1 MRGHT
6 RKRRK
11 LPATGTPSRRGND
24 QRLAPGGLLVVCG
37 LFYAAIGFILAS
49 FPIAPWCWGLAIVA
63 TLLQVIALAGPK
75 ALQRFN
81 WWSAN
86 LVALVSIV
94 GTGGLTVALSIA
106 LNHLGTDQLDDLTI
120 GGAAIQVFLL
130 SLLAVVLAALTA
142 WLTALLG
149 DLLLKRNQP
158 RIASLIL
165 AAVCLVSLGVGA
177 AFGSLS
183 A

>member
-6 RKRRK
+6 RQRRK
-11 LPATGTPSRRGND
+11 MSPPRTTSRRSNG
-24 QRLAPGGLLVVCG
+24 QQLAPGGLLVVCG
-37 LFYAAIGFILAS
+37 LFYGAIGFILAS

-86 LVALVSIV
+86 LVALVSIM

-106 LNHLGTDQLDDLTI
+106 LNHLGTDQLDDLTL
-120 GGAAIQVFLL
+120 GGAAIQILL
-130 SLLAVVLAALTA
+130 FSLLAVVLAALTA

-165 AAVCLVSLGVGA
+165 AAVCLISLGVGA
-177 AFGSLS
+177 ALGSV
-183 A
+183 AG